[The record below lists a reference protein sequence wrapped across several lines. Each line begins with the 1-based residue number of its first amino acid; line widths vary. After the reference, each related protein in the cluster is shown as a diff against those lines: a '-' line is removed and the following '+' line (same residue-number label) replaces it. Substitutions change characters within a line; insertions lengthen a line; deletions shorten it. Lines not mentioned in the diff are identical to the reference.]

1 MPITLATIVD
11 GINIRK
17 EILNASNQQI
27 ADASGVSKSTVDR
40 ILRKQEGYT
49 PSLQNLLD
57 IANTVGYDFG
67 QQEKTPIEVDDAI
80 LQQIIYVYEKRCADL
95 ERESRLKTVQTNMII
110 AGKDRWIRFLTL
122 LSITFVVGIFTI
134 LVFDI
139 TNPFVG
145 WFQR

>member
-1 MPITLATIVD
+1 MTVDQIINGIIERKDILHAT
-11 GINIRK
+11 
-17 EILNASNQQI
+17 NQQI
-27 ADASGVSKSTVDR
+27 ADAANVPKTTVDR
-40 ILRKQEGYT
+40 ILRKET
-49 PSLQNLLD
+49 LNPSLQSVVD
-57 IANTVGYDFG
+57 IATAVGYDFG
-67 QQEKTPIEVDDAI
+67 QTEKEPVVTDDAA

-145 WFQR
+145 WIQR